1 VDPRLPRASSRLRD
15 GSELMESGGGGG
27 GGGED
32 WVAEVRIISREGASR
47 RVKGSSEPTGE
58 CLQVGAL
65 AVTAR
70 FKE

>member
-1 VDPRLPRASSRLRD
+1 
-15 GSELMESGGGGG
+15 MESGGG

>member
-15 GSELMESGGGGG
+15 GSELMESGGG